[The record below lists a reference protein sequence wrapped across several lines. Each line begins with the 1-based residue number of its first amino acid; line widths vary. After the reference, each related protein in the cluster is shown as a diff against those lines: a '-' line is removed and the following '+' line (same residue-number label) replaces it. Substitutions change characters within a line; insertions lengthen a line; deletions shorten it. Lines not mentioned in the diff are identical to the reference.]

1 MLPSVNMG
9 GMAEVMFIKAL
20 KTGGGRVLAVLRVGG
35 ATHAFVAVNNRTKL
49 SCRDQGL
56 RTD

>member
-20 KTGGGRVLAVLRVGG
+20 ETGGGRVLVVLRVGG
-35 ATHAFVAVNNRTKL
+35 GNA
-49 SCRDQGL
+49 CL
-56 RTD
+56 RRCQ